1 MLLIKPYIIN
11 IDVTKRYRDSLILF
25 NNKSN
30 RLLIVTV
37 LVQELF
43 ATRLTDR

>member
-11 IDVTKRYRDSLILF
+11 INVMKRYRDSLILS

-30 RLLIVTV
+30 RLLIIIKDR
-37 LVQELF
+37 LEL
-43 ATRLTDR
+43 TEL

>member
-11 IDVTKRYRDSLILF
+11 INVIKRYRDSLILS

-30 RLLIVTV
+30 CLLIITKDY
-37 LVQELF
+37 LEL
-43 ATRLTDR
+43 TKL

>member
-11 IDVTKRYRDSLILF
+11 INIIKRYRDSLILF

-30 RLLIVTV
+30 YLLIITKDY
-37 LVQELF
+37 LEL
-43 ATRLTDR
+43 TKL